1 VLTEQQ
7 VLTRLAA
14 AGFPI
19 PTTRFENWRERGL
32 IAPASGRRGLG
43 RGGGRAAHL
52 YSSEIVQQAI
62 EIARLRKQNFDL
74 DEIGWRLWLAGRPV
88 GRKWWFDVFLAVAK
102 EYDDEVAPT
111 FREALNSDT
120 LEEDP
125 IQKLADQ
132 LYDADTSDPLLRQIR
147 KSLGPDRLS
156 AIVLHVASMA
166 VGEFTSVSTQMERLS
181 RYEEDTSASAQ
192 MQDPRIK
199 ERQADLRAMDV
210 ALGLG
215 HARSDTVKD
224 VGPIITGDYSAI
236 LRDTFAP
243 LADTT
248 LNEFLKTV
256 DPERLRTVT
265 RDFSA
270 LTQSIAVASPE
281 FDKALAKDAF
291 GLGRAAL
298 MARSDRKRQALLG
311 LIWTLVQE
319 RSAEKFHDLGVMA
332 QSFNA
337 AALAVKQSGLADPP
351 TDGSKAAIFRR
362 GPTRKPI

>member
-1 VLTEQQ
+1 
-7 VLTRLAA
+7 
-14 AGFPI
+14 
-19 PTTRFENWRERGL
+19 
-32 IAPASGRRGLG
+32 
-43 RGGGRAAHL
+43 
-52 YSSEIVQQAI
+52 
-62 EIARLRKQNFDL
+62 
-74 DEIGWRLWLAGRPV
+74 
-88 GRKWWFDVFLAVAK
+88 
-102 EYDDEVAPT
+102 
-111 FREALNSDT
+111 
-120 LEEDP
+120 
-125 IQKLADQ
+125 
-132 LYDADTSDPLLRQIR
+132 
-147 KSLGPDRLS
+147 
-156 AIVLHVASMA
+156 
-166 VGEFTSVSTQMERLS
+166 MERLS